1 MTDTYSIG
9 SLSQLA
15 RVNVETIRY
24 YEKVDLLPAASR
36 ASNGYRQKEPGALCG
51 GACCVSLERL
61 SFIRRGRELGFTID
75 EIRELLTLAHH
86 PEHPCADADR
96 MTRAHIADIEGRIRD
111 LQRMRRALRQVV
123 DCAGPTAEHCE
134 LLNALARTDGCSK
147 HRTRD

>member
-36 ASNGYRQKEPGALCG
+36 ASNGYRQYDRS
-51 GACCVSLERL
+51 SLERL

>member
-1 MTDTYSIG
+1 ITDPYSIG

-36 ASNGYRQKEPGALCG
+36 ASNGYRQYDRS
-51 GACCVSLERL
+51 SLERL

-75 EIRELLTLAHH
+75 EIRELLTLAHN

-111 LQRMRRALRQVV
+111 LQRMRRALRMVV
-123 DCAGPTAEHCE
+123 DFTRTKAEHCE